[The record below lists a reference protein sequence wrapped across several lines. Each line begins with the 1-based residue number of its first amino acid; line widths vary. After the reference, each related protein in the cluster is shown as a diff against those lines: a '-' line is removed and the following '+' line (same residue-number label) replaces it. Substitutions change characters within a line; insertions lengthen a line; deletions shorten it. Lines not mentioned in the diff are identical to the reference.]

1 MQPRGHTSAADEA
14 GPLDGETHARVLDHQ
29 SSGLIQAITEKGMH
43 LIRMRASVDG
53 ASHAAGTLIELETVN
68 VLGTIRHATFLHL
81 LNPVC
86 MKWSKASFPTTLRF
100 VFRSTIVQ
108 ET

>member
-1 MQPRGHTSAADEA
+1 MQSRGHTSPADEA

-43 LIRMRASVDG
+43 LIRMRAPVDG

-68 VLGTIRHATFLHL
+68 VLGTI
-81 LNPVC
+81 